1 MKNPLFDLAVMML
14 LACARD
20 SKVVLFA
27 RWRETRQGGKTT
39 KKRKRKQ
46 QRRRQAGCAV
56 LVISPDPARQT
67 QAEREVGR
75 APGGTAVEV
84 CVRSFFAGLA
94 PDPDQGEMP

>member
-46 QRRRQAGCAV
+46 QRRQAGCAV
-56 LVISPDPARQT
+56 LVIRPNPARQT
-67 QAEREVGR
+67 QAEKEVGR
-75 APGGTAVEV
+75 APVGTAVDV
-84 CVRSFFAGLA
+84 YVRSFFAGLA

>member
-1 MKNPLFDLAVMML
+1 MKHPLFDLAVMML

-20 SKVVLFA
+20 STVVLFA
-27 RWRETRQGGKTT
+27 RWRETRRAGKTT
-39 KKRKRKQ
+39 KKRKHK
-46 QRRRQAGCAV
+46 QRRRRAGCAV

-67 QAEREVGR
+67 QAEREIGR

-84 CVRSFFAGLA
+84 YVRSFFAGLA